1 MSETDEANVKL
12 QNTPREVNLQSSQQ
26 VRVQK
31 LMKQMRSFTI
41 QYSRKSI
48 FNLLSTYYAATR
60 SDGANAKLQ

>member
-41 QYSRKSI
+41 LEEVYLQSSQHVLRGYS
-48 FNLLSTYYAATR
+48 
-60 SDGANAKLQ
+60 

>member
-1 MSETDEANVKL
+1 MSETDEANANL

-41 QYSRKSI
+41 LEEVYLQSSQHVLRGYS
-48 FNLLSTYYAATR
+48 
-60 SDGANAKLQ
+60 